1 MKGFAKIDPTSG
13 KLVPSI
19 LLFALPIALGTM
31 LQTLFNACDLIVV
44 RMSADSVAVA
54 SVGATGTVTTLF
66 VSSMVGIATGVN
78 IVLARL
84 VGAREIERAKR
95 FISTAILSAIGLGV
109 LVAVFGLMFGDD
121 VLRLMNC
128 PEDCFDGAV
137 TYIIVYVISAPFILL
152 YNFAA
157 AIIRV
162 SGDSVRPMFYLIYAG
177 IANVLLNLIFCWL
190 FENKVLAVALA
201 TVIAQVLGAILC
213 MWRLLG
219 TDGDCSFSFHNIIF
233 DPSLCGL
240 LFRYGIPG
248 AITNAT
254 FAISNLLV
262 QGAINSFGSSVVA
275 GNAASNTIE
284 TFVSCITTG
293 ITSATSVFLGQNIG
307 AKQPE
312 RVKRI
317 LLWGIVL
324 NCSLNLVAGLGVYL
338 VRTPLITLFVGND
351 SLALASA
358 NARMNVVLRFY
369 VVYSFRNIIKSSVGG
384 FGYSR
389 LTLIES
395 LISIILFRIVWMSF
409 VYPLN
414 PCMEMAY
421 VTYLISAFVGIF
433 VSGPMLIVV
442 AHRYFKKGISPK
454 I

>member
-1 MKGFAKIDPTSG
+1 MKGFGNINPTSG

-19 LLFALPIALGTM
+19 LLFAIPIALGTL

-44 RMSADSVAVA
+44 RMAADSTAVA

-66 VSSMVGIATGVN
+66 VTSMVGIATGVN

-84 VGAREIERAKR
+84 VGAREIARAKR
-95 FISTAILSAIGLGV
+95 FISTAIISAIGLGV
-109 LVAVFGLMFGDD
+109 LVAVFGLLFGDD

-128 PEDCFDGAV
+128 PEDCFEGAC

-177 IANVLLNLIFCWL
+177 VANVTLNLIFCWL
-190 FENKVLAVALA
+190 LEDKVLAVALA
-201 TVIAQVLGAILC
+201 TVIAQAFGAVLC
-213 MWRLLG
+213 MWRLMR
-219 TDGDCSFSFHNIIF
+219 TDGDCNFSLHNISF
-233 DPSLCGL
+233 DFSLCGL

-248 AITNAT
+248 AVTNAT

-275 GNAASNTIE
+275 GNAASNNIE
-284 TFVSCITTG
+284 TAVSCITTG
-293 ITSATSVFLGQNIG
+293 ITSSTSVFIGQNIG
-307 AKQPE
+307 AQQPQ
-312 RVKRI
+312 RVKKT

-324 NCSLNLVAGLGVYL
+324 NCSLNFVAGLAVFL
-338 VRTPLITLFVGND
+338 SRNPLIMLFVGD
-351 SLALASA
+351 DAVAMASA

-389 LTLIES
+389 LTLVES
-395 LISIILFRIVWMSF
+395 LISIILFRVIWMSF

-421 VTYLISAFVGIF
+421 VTYFLSACVGIL
-433 VSGPMLIVV
+433 VSVPMLISV